1 MYPAV
6 VTALYKLKYI
16 SASVPGVVEE
26 RDRKMS
32 ASVEAEM
39 PAPFASE
46 PE

>member
-6 VTALYKLKYI
+6 VTALYKVKYM
-16 SASVPGVVEE
+16 SARVPGVVDE
-26 RDRKMS
+26 RDRKIS

-39 PAPFASE
+39 PVPFANE